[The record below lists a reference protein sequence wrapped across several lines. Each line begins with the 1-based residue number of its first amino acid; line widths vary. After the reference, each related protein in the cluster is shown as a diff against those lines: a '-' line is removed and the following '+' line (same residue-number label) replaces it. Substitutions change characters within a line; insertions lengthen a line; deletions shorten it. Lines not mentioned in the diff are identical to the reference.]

1 MFWYFLLIIF
11 HLVNKKKS
19 RQKFVP
25 PPPTVPCY
33 KLLLFIILYYIIII
47 IGFFNAYSTYIF
59 TGLLFKLK
67 YLYLLNTECEYI
79 CHFRWNHI
87 QNKTKMIFLR
97 NSEKIVE
104 QDCRLLA

>member
-11 HLVNKKKS
+11 HLVHKKKS
-19 RQKFVP
+19 RQKFVSP
-25 PPPTVPCY
+25 PP
-33 KLLLFIILYYIIII
+33 LLCRVINYYISYSV
-47 IGFFNAYSTYIF
+47 GFFNAYSTYIF